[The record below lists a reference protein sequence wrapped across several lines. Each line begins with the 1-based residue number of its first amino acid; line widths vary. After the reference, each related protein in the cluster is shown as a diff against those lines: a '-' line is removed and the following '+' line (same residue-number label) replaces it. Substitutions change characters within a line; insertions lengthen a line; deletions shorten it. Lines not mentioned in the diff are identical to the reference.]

1 MRRHANSSQ
10 VKIDLEREWGDNF
23 EAKTPGIIGCP
34 AFGEGLLGICQCRG
48 KSSAIGLGLTLVC
61 FASDLYE

>member
-34 AFGEGLLGICQCRG
+34 AFGEGLLGI
-48 KSSAIGLGLTLVC
+48 
-61 FASDLYE
+61 